1 MTDGTIDYGER
12 GRVVVLPDARS
23 LAQHA
28 AELLRDLTREVVAD
42 RANAYIALSGGST
55 PKAMGAILG
64 AQPMRDEVPWGSLHV
79 FWGDERW
86 APIDSPDSNAGEA
99 LRGYLD
105 SVPIPRSQVHPF
117 ETSGDPAESAANYE
131 RLIKTVVPG
140 SPMPMFDLIL
150 LGMGDDGHTA
160 SLFPGTA
167 ALAVTDRLVAENQ
180 VEKLNATRLT
190 FTAPLINAAR
200 HVAFLVTGA
209 GKAERLAQ
217 VLDGPQDPMQLPSQL
232 VRPTHGQLTW
242 LVDKAAAADLAR
254 EPR

>member
-1 MTDGTIDYGER
+1 MTTGTIDYGER
-12 GRVVVLPDARS
+12 GAVVVLPDPRS

-28 AELLRDLTREVVAD
+28 AELLRDITREVVND
-42 RANAYIALSGGST
+42 RANAYVALSGGST

-64 AQPMRDEVPWGSLHV
+64 AEPMRNEVPWGSLHI

-86 APIDSPDSNAGEA
+86 VPLESPESNAGEA
-99 LRGYLD
+99 KRGFLD
-105 SVPIPRSQVHPF
+105 AVPIPPSQIHPF
-117 ETSGDPAESAANYE
+117 ETSGDPAKSAASYE
-131 RLIKTVVPG
+131 KLIKTVVPG
-140 SPMPMFDLIL
+140 SPTPMFDLIL

-180 VEKLNATRLT
+180 VEKLNTIRLT

-200 HVAFLVTGA
+200 HVAFLVAGA
-209 GKAERLAQ
+209 GKSERLAQ
-217 VLDGPQDPMQLPSQL
+217 VLDGPLDPVQLPSQL

-242 LVDKAAAADLAR
+242 LVDEAAAACLTRA
-254 EPR
+254 PK